1 MVTRGH
7 SWLLVVTGEMLLQEL
22 SCEILSTTA
31 IIKVHVHSKMREISN
46 DETPSDFKI
55 IKYFLTQSAIKIKN
69 F

>member
-31 IIKVHVHSKMREISN
+31 IIKVHARSKMREISN
-46 DETPSDFKI
+46 DETPSD
-55 IKYFLTQSAIKIKN
+55 LSSASFN
-69 F
+69 SELYTS